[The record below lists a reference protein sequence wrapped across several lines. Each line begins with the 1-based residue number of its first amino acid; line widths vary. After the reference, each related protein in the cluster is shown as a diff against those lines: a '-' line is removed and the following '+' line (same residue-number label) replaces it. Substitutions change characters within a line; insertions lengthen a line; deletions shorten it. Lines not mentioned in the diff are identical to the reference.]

1 MTINRPQ
8 LVSVT
13 LGNGRQTGKSLLTSE
28 IAERLVGDFDGD
40 SASLVMPTF
49 TWTERYKI
57 SDDIRSYFTNFWGS
71 FHGYIG
77 EAHPRSRWPV
87 IHRVYPLHR
96 LQYMLQRRARV
107 LEPWD
112 PSSNRPPRRFWVPA
126 RRFAG
131 FAAYPGLDVTYLD
144 RPSKPAWDHNLYV
157 EETSFK
163 SWRHRPGTIII
174 TYPEDFGGW
183 KTISDVGSLRPSER
197 RARFSST
204 MDNNGKPRKKKR

>member
-1 MTINRPQ
+1 MTINRPT
-8 LVSVT
+8 LTSVVV
-13 LGNGRQTGKSLLTSE
+13 GNGRAYGKNLLTSE
-28 IAERLVGDFDGD
+28 LMERLVGDFDGD
-40 SASLVMPTF
+40 AVSAVMPTF
-49 TWTERYKI
+49 TWTERYKVPPETY
-57 SDDIRSYFTNFWGS
+57 RYLATQWGT
-71 FHGYIG
+71 FHGYLG
-77 EAHPRSRWPV
+77 ETHPRSMMPV
-87 IHRVYPLHR
+87 IHRVYPIHR
-96 LQYMLQRRARV
+96 LHYMLKRRARF

-112 PSSNRPPRRFWVPA
+112 PTSNRPPHRFWVPA

-131 FAAYPGLDVTYLD
+131 FAAYPNLDVTYLD

-197 RARFSST
+197 RARYSST
-204 MDNNGKPRKKKR
+204 SDGNGKPRKKKR